1 MSEGGGN
8 KISVVFCYR
17 SSKKDEIKTYL
28 PVKERLRENQ
38 IALWL
43 KWRHIDVGN
52 SLYGINKFRI

>member
-28 PVKERLRENQ
+28 PEKE
-38 IALWL
+38 
-43 KWRHIDVGN
+43 KWGKTNNVITKMT
-52 SLYGINKFRI
+52 S